1 MLIEIPRAAQ
11 NQKSLGKSNFS
22 KPFKQL
28 IDYYDNKALT
38 LAEETIRD
46 YIVAA
51 ARYLNNSEWK
61 KALDTVLEI
70 AALKRLP
77 EYTDG
82 TLSKNLTSAF

>member
-1 MLIEIPRAAQ
+1 M
-11 NQKSLGKSNFS
+11 
-22 KPFKQL
+22 
-28 IDYYDNKALT
+28 
-38 LAEETIRD
+38 AEETIRD

-61 KALDTVLEI
+61 KALDTVMEI